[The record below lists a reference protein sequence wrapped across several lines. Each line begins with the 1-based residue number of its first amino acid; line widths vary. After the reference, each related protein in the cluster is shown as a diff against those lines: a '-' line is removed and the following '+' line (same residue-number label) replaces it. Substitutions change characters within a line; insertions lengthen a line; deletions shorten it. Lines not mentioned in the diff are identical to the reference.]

1 MLAMK
6 SGSALAGK
14 KSAFVAVLGDQRVG
28 PLVIAIEDRDAEP
41 MMRRVSREVCAHD
54 GQSHNANVSF
64 VSHGFS
70 AHLGDRSPLLALRR
84 RAGKF

>member
-1 MLAMK
+1 
-6 SGSALAGK
+6 
-14 KSAFVAVLGDQRVG
+14 V
-28 PLVIAIEDRDAEP
+28 
-41 MMRRVSREVCAHD
+41 RRVSREVCAHH

-70 AHLGDRSPLLALRR
+70 AHLGDKSPVLALPR